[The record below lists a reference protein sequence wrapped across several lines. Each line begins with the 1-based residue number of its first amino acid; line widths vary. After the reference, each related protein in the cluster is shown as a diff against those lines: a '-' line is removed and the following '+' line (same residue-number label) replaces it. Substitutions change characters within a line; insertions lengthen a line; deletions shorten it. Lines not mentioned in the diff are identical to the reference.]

1 MWQDQNSIMDH
12 FSMFMVG
19 VNVNLSEQGFAG
31 WIALAGSSYGVSWVL
46 MRYMGLLY
54 LFFCLNKGLHG

>member
-1 MWQDQNSIMDH
+1 MDH
-12 FSMFMVG
+12 FSMFIVG